1 MEPKIYSFRLLSFTK
16 GSIRADGFQKIPAVF
31 LIARCVAWIWIYL
44 IYSHKLYSL
53 AQMLNAF

>member
-1 MEPKIYSFRLLSFTK
+1 MEPEIYCFRLLSFTK

-44 IYSHKLYSL
+44 IYNHNLYRP
-53 AQMLNAF
+53 AQFLNAF